1 MITENEL
8 KILASEYPAQLTN
21 TNNVPFGAIID
32 TMSENEEVKLAFPT
46 YMCLHGARRF
56 RFAAV
61 VITSKRIIIAGK
73 PSIISFKPS
82 VFSFSLNKI
91 SSCGNWG
98 ANITVNIT
106 GDKALNFSGFSNEV
120 KARLSSKIQE
130 IVDGL

>member
-8 KILASEYPAQLTN
+8 RILASEYPAQLTN
-21 TNNVPFGAIID
+21 TNNVPFGAIVS
-32 TMSENEEVKLAFPT
+32 TMTSNEEVKLAFPA
-46 YMCLHGARRF
+46 YICLHGARRF

-82 VFSFSLNKI
+82 VFSFNLDKI

-98 ANITVNIT
+98 ANITINIT
-106 GDKALNFSGFSNEV
+106 GDRALNFSGHSNEV
-120 KARLSSKIQE
+120 QARLSAKIQSIIDE
-130 IVDGL
+130 L